1 MVYLIDN
8 NINSTRRVKII
19 CVGPASAGKTS
30 LIRRYCINRF
40 DENRSSTRGTD
51 FLSKRVT
58 NPLFD
63 GEKEGTRKT
72 VVVQLFDTAGQ
83 EQYGKILSPAFYRG
97 ADGALLI
104 YDATSRQSFIK
115 CLSWYNLVR
124 RHCYAHANSHGFPIV
139 VVANKLDILFREVAK
154 PMRVVPQRQVFPGL
168 DYARKYNGPGLKR
181 ASVEDIARA
190 AGGMDALR
198 AVPSQQNSSYGSML
212 ASSLEPPPHDCSGS
226 NGVIST
232 SSKSVKSAWS
242 DQSSD
247 YYQMIQEWE
256 NSSSND
262 ITSNGSSS
270 GSLQILSE
278 DDDDLPD
285 RESILLWC
293 RQHGLGHMETSA
305 LDGTGVETAVNA
317 VVMLALQLQV
327 RAGLVHMMGLP
338 PEPAFAMI
346 HRIIEGGK
354 LTCMNDISQ
363 TKGKVGAKFDLTR
376 PVSQESEP
384 STLSI

>member
-1 MVYLIDN
+1 MGYSSN
-8 NINSTRRVKII
+8 CNTGTSRRVKII

-40 DENRSSTRGTD
+40 DGNRHSTRGTD
-51 FLSKRVT
+51 FLSKRIT
-58 NPLFD
+58 NPLSD
-63 GEKEGTRKT
+63 GEKEGMRKS

-83 EQYGKILSPAFYRG
+83 EQYGKLLSPAFYRG

-115 CLSWYNLVR
+115 CLAWYNIVR
-124 RHCYAHANSHGFPIV
+124 RYCCVHAHSDGFPIV

-154 PMRVVPQRQVFPGL
+154 PMRVVVPQRQVFPGL
-168 DYARKYNGPGLKR
+168 GYARKYNGPGLKR

-198 AVPSQQNSSYGSML
+198 ATVVPSQQSSSYGTML
-212 ASSLEPPPHDCSGS
+212 ASSLEPPPHDCNSGNS
-226 NGVIST
+226 IIPVVG
-232 SSKSVKSAWS
+232 KSVKSAWS

-247 YYQMIQEWE
+247 YYQMIQKWE
-256 NSSSND
+256 SSSNND
-262 ITSNGSSS
+262 ITGSS
-270 GSLQILSE
+270 GSSNSLQMTSE

-305 LDGTGVETAVNA
+305 RVGTGVETAVNA
-317 VVMLALQLQV
+317 VVMLALHTTSKSEGSAHDGV
-327 RAGLVHMMGLP
+327 TGRTAGS
-338 PEPAFAMI
+338 
-346 HRIIEGGK
+346 
-354 LTCMNDISQ
+354 D
-363 TKGKVGAKFDLTR
+363 
-376 PVSQESEP
+376 VSHYRRKINLHERYQSDKRD
-384 STLSI
+384 SGCKC